1 MGRNRHLSVPGPSD
15 ADNGKPDLCTGSPP
29 LHYLGSGVGKKKKK
43 KKKKKNGKNCSGDID
58 HLVLFVV
65 QIVIQKAF

>member
-29 LHYLGSGVGKKKKK
+29 LHYLGSGVGKKTKKK
-43 KKKKKNGKNCSGDID
+43 TKKKQKTGKTARAI
-58 HLVLFVV
+58 L
-65 QIVIQKAF
+65 IT